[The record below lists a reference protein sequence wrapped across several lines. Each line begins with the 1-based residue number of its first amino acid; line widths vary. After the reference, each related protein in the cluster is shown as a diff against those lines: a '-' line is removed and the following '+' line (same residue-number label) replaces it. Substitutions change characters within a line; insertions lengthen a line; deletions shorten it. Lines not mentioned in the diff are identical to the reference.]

1 MENPTT
7 FCIECRTETKY
18 KIQYVTCKKIIRE
31 KEYEFAILEA
41 RCAQCGAP
49 VTVPGLMDI
58 NTQEIDLQYRE
69 AEDIVTIK
77 EISDLME
84 VYKLG
89 KAPMS
94 LALGFGEITVTRYLA
109 GQVPSKEYSDV
120 IRRALKSPRFMMEKL
135 EENIDKIGE
144 AAYKKAMRA
153 AKELE
158 PLYSLSEKMLLTIS
172 YIFYLAEEITPL
184 ALQKMLYYIQGVYMQ
199 LFQKELFAEDCVAW
213 VHGPVYKDVYEV
225 LRNFKYNPIED
236 NRFSLLQ
243 NRFRELSREEKIAI
257 ELVVDSFGMYSGK
270 ALEEITH
277 TETPWQEAR
286 AYCLPQGRSNVVI
299 SKESIRKY
307 FSKVAEQFPIN
318 SVSGLRSYIDSR
330 LDCAQ

>member
-1 MENPTT
+1 MQTPTT
-7 FCIECRTETKY
+7 FCTECRTETNY

-31 KEYEFAILEA
+31 KEYEFYILEA
-41 RCAQCGAP
+41 HCAQCDAP
-49 VTVPGLMDI
+49 VTVPGLLDI
-58 NTQEIDLQYRE
+58 NAQEIDLQYRE
-69 AEDIVTIK
+69 AEGIVTIK
-77 EISDLME
+77 EISDFME

-89 KAPMS
+89 KAPLS
-94 LALGFGEITVTRYLA
+94 LALGFGEITITRYLA

-120 IRRALKSPRFMMEKL
+120 IRKALESPQFMMEKL
-135 EENIDKIGE
+135 NENKDKIGE

-153 AKELE
+153 AKELQ
-158 PLYSLSEKMLLTIS
+158 PLYSLSEKLLLTVS

-199 LFQKELFAEDCVAW
+199 LFHKELFTEDCVAW

-225 LRNFKYNPIED
+225 FRNFKYNPIED

-243 NRFRELSREEKIAI
+243 NRFRKLSREEKIAI

-277 TETPWQEAR
+277 TEAPWKEAR
-286 AYCLPQGRSNVVI
+286 TYCLPQKRSNVVI
-299 SKESIRKY
+299 SKESIRNY
-307 FSKVAEQFPIN
+307 FSEVAKQFEIN
-318 SVSGLRSYIDSR
+318 SVAGLRAYIDSR
-330 LDCAQ
+330 LDGM

>member
-1 MENPTT
+1 MENQTT

-18 KIQYVTCKKIIRE
+18 KMQYVTCTKTIRE
-31 KEYEFAILEA
+31 KEYEFTILEA

-58 NTQEIDLQYRE
+58 NAQEIDLQYRE

-89 KAPMS
+89 KAPLS

-109 GQVPSKEYSDV
+109 GQIPSKEYSDV
-120 IRRALKSPRFMMEKL
+120 IRQALKSPRFMMEKL
-135 EENIDKIGE
+135 EENKDKIGE

-158 PLYSLSEKMLLTIS
+158 PLYSLSEKMLLSIS

-199 LFQKELFAEDCVAW
+199 LFQKELFSEDCVAW

-225 LRNFKYNPIED
+225 FRNFKYNPIED

-243 NRFRELSREEKIAI
+243 NRFRELSQKEKIVI

-270 ALEEITH
+270 ALEKITH

-286 AYCLPQGRSNVVI
+286 TYCLPQGRSNVVI
-299 SKESIRKY
+299 SKESIRNY
-307 FSKVAEQFPIN
+307 FAGVAEQFQIN
-318 SVSGLRSYIDSR
+318 SVAGLRDYIDSR
-330 LDCAQ
+330 LGDV

>member
-225 LRNFKYNPIED
+225 FRNFKYNPIED